1 MDDDDEKRSRSI
13 PSRTKLGKRAA
24 AIEKFPFLGQPLVLF
39 GGLIT
44 IPFWTYNHT
53 PAALIEVMLAD
64 LPRVEY
70 IDPDKVTKEDIEEAT
85 RKTKAMQER
94 VKSRGLGASLGNRI
108 STDAFMRGKLG
119 GAK

>member
-1 MDDDDEKRSRSI
+1 M
-13 PSRTKLGKRAA
+13 AA
-24 AIEKFPFLGQPLVLF
+24 AVEKFPFLGQPLILF

-53 PAALIEVMLAD
+53 PSAVIEVMMAD

-70 IDPDKVTKEDIEEAT
+70 INPDKVTKEDIEEAT
-85 RKTKAMQER
+85 RKSKAAQQR
-94 VKSRGLGASLGNRI
+94 VKAHGLGANLGNRLN
-108 STDAFMRGKLG
+108 TNAFLRGKLG